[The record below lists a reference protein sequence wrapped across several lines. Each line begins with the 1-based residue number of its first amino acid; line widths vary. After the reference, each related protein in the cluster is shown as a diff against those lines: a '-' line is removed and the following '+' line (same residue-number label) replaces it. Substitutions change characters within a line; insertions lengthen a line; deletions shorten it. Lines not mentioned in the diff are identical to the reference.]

1 MDRQYAPLQVK
12 QVRQGAL
19 LCKPERGFLR
29 RIGPDDPATKVMTDF
44 MVIPAATVDADRTIE
59 QVGDLMKL
67 RGVRLL
73 FIQTPE
79 GEIAGL
85 ITATDLLGE
94 KPMHIV
100 RERGISHSEVLVT
113 DIMTP
118 AALFEAVDY
127 EQAIHA
133 KIGQIIATMR
143 RLDRQHLMAVE
154 FNPRGA
160 QTIRGLF
167 SLSQIARQLG
177 IELKTT
183 EVAKT
188 FMEIEAVLS
197 R

>member
-1 MDRQYAPLQVK
+1 MDRQYTPLEVRS
-12 QVRQGAL
+12 VRQGAL
-19 LCKPERGFLR
+19 LCNPERGFLR
-29 RIGPDDPATKVMTDF
+29 RVGPDDPATQVMTDF
-44 MVIPAATVDADRTIE
+44 MIIPAATVDAFRSIDDAAE
-59 QVGDLMKL
+59 LMKM

-73 FIQTPE
+73 FVQTPA
-79 GEIAGL
+79 GEITGL
-85 ITATDLLGE
+85 ITETDLIGE

-100 RERGISHSEVLVT
+100 RERGISHGEVLVT

-127 EQAIHA
+127 EQALHA
-133 KIGQIIATMR
+133 KTGQIIATIR
-143 RLDRQHLMAVE
+143 RLGRQHLMVVE

-177 IELKTT
+177 IELATT
-183 EVAKT
+183 GVANT
-188 FMEIEAVLS
+188 FMEIEAALA

>member
-1 MDRQYAPLQVK
+1 MDRQYAPLQVRK
-12 QVRQGAL
+12 VQLGAM

-29 RIGPDDPATKVMTDF
+29 RIGPDDPATLAMTDF
-44 MVIPAATVDADRTIE
+44 MVIPAAAVDVSRTIN
-59 QVGDLMKL
+59 QVSELMKL
-67 RGVRLL
+67 RGVHLL
-73 FIQTPE
+73 FIETPA

-94 KPMHIV
+94 KPMHVV
-100 RERGISHSEVLVT
+100 RERGISRSEVLVT

-127 EQAIHA
+127 EQAVQA

-143 RLDRQHLMAVE
+143 HLGRQHLMAVE
-154 FNPRGA
+154 FNPHGA

-167 SLSQIARQLG
+167 SVGQIARQLG

-183 EVAKT
+183 EVVKT
-188 FMEIEAVLS
+188 FVEIEAALS

>member
-1 MDRQYAPLQVK
+1 MDRQHAPLEVRP
-12 QVRQGAL
+12 VRQGAL

-29 RIGPDDPATKVMTDF
+29 RIGPDDPATQVMTDF
-44 MVIPAATVDADRTIE
+44 MVVPAAAVDSFRTIDDVSE
-59 QVGDLMKL
+59 LMKL

-73 FIQTPE
+73 FVQTPA

-113 DIMTP
+113 DVMTP

-127 EQAIHA
+127 EQALHA
-133 KIGQIIATMR
+133 KIGQVVATLR
-143 RLDRQHLMAVE
+143 RLGRQHLMVVE

-183 EVAKT
+183 EVANT
-188 FMEIEAVLS
+188 FMEIEAALS

>member
-1 MDRQYAPLQVK
+1 MERRYAPLEVRQV
-12 QVRQGAL
+12 QQGAL
-19 LCKPERGFLR
+19 LCKPERGFQR
-29 RIGPDDPATKVMTDF
+29 HIGPDDPATHVMTDF
-44 MVIPAATVDADRTIE
+44 MVIPAAAVDAFRTVDE
-59 QVGDLMKL
+59 VNELMKL

-73 FIQTPE
+73 FVLTLS

-100 RERGISHSEVLVT
+100 RERGIRHSEVRVT

-133 KIGQIIATMR
+133 KTGQVIATMR
-143 RLDRQHLMAVE
+143 RLGRQHLLVVE
-154 FNPRGA
+154 FNPRGK

-183 EVAKT
+183 EVANT
-188 FMEIEAVLS
+188 FTEIEAVLS